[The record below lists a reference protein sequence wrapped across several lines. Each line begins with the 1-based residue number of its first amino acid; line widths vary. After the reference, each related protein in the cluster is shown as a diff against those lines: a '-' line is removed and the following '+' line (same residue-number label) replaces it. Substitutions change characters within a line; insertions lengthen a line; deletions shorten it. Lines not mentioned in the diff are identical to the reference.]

1 MLKAAVYAR
10 YSSSLQRPTSIED
23 QIARCRESA
32 ARFGCEIA
40 DEHIYSDQEISGAT
54 AQRPGYQRLTEA
66 AKRLEFDAI
75 IVEDQDRLW
84 RDQAEMHAA
93 LNRLRFRGTKVFSVA
108 TGTNLTD
115 KTGSIVAAVKGWQD
129 EAFLDS
135 LREKTRRGMR
145 GQVARGLSTG
155 GRAYGYRSVPI
166 PDPARTDPY
175 GQPLVIGSRRV
186 IDKAEAKV
194 VRRIFEMYA
203 SGLSAKAITY
213 RLNSESAPPPRPKRG
228 RKVQGWTWT
237 TISGSRE
244 KGIGILNN
252 ELYRGTYF
260 WNRSGKLRDPETGKR
275 ITRRRGKEDWLRVE
289 VPELRIISEELW
301 QRVKVR
307 QGESEKRRTK
317 GQRGGATRHAYL
329 FSGLLRCA
337 ECGAHYTARGGGR
350 YVCSFHKNRGPN
362 VCGNSRVVRRDVL
375 EHRLLEVIEQ
385 EILTPEAVAY
395 LTEKVNGALQR
406 ANHRSMSARRAPEA
420 ELREAERE
428 AENIKQAVRH
438 GKATAILLEMLEAVE
453 TKIQRLRAASIT
465 EPQVKAAVRTLPGL
479 VERYVRDLRSVL
491 GRNTDRARFLLARL
505 LGDVI
510 LRPDDQGLVAEV
522 RGNLGVLL
530 EDVPSIGAG
539 SPLLTQPSTVI
550 DRRIVA

>member
-23 QIARCRESA
+23 QVARCRAAA

-66 AKRLEFDAI
+66 AKRLEFGAI

-93 LNRLRFRGTKVFSVA
+93 LNRLRFRGVKVFTVA

-135 LREKTRRGMR
+135 LREKTRRGMQ
-145 GQVARGLSTG
+145 GQVVRGLSPG

-166 PDPARTDPY
+166 TDPTRTDPY
-175 GQPLVIGSRRV
+175 GQPLVTGSRRV

-194 VRRIFEMYA
+194 VTRIFEMYA

-213 RLNSESAPPPRPKRG
+213 RLNSGHIPPPRPKRG
-228 RKVQGWTWT
+228 RKAQGWTWT

-252 ELYRGTYF
+252 ELYRGTCL

-275 ITRRRGKEDWLRVE
+275 ITRLRGKEDWLRVE
-289 VPELRIISEELW
+289 VPKLRIVSEELW
-301 QRVKVR
+301 QRVKAR
-307 QGESEKRRTK
+307 QAESEKRRSK

-350 YVCSFHKNRGPN
+350 YVCSFHKNRGPT

-375 EHRLLEVIEQ
+375 EQRLLRVIEQ
-385 EILTPEAVAY
+385 EILSPEAVAY

-406 ANHRSMSARRAPEA
+406 ANRRSISARQAPEA
-420 ELREAERE
+420 ELRKAEQA

-438 GKATAILLEMLEAVE
+438 GKATATLLEMLEATE
-453 TKIQRLRAASIT
+453 TKIQRLRAELST
-465 EPQVKAAVRTLPGL
+465 GRHVGAAVRALPGL

-491 GRNTDRARFLLARL
+491 GYDTDRARFLLSRL
-505 LGDVI
+505 LGDVT
-510 LRPDDQGLVAEV
+510 LRPDAQGLMAEV
-522 RGNLGVLL
+522 RGNLGLLL

-539 SPLLTQPSTVI
+539 RGI
-550 DRRIVA
+550 